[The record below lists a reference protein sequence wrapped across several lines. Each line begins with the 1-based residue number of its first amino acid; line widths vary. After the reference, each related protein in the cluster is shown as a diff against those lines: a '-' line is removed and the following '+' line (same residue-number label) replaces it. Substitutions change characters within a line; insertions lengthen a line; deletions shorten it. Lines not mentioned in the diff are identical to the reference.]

1 MRDKHGT
8 LKAGLM
14 AFAKLSIGNNTKLH
28 MIDAL

>member
-8 LKAGLM
+8 LKAELK
-14 AFAKLSIGNNTKLH
+14 AFAKLSIGNITKLH